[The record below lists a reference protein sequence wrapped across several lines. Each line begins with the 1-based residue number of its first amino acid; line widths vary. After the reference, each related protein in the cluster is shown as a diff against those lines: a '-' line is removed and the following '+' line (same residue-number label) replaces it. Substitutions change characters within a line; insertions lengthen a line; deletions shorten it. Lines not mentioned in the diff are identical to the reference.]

1 MKSSAVLNGSFAPTV
16 QFEKLEIHK
25 VFLRF
30 SNFHSCQNLSL
41 ITLANFII
49 GYLSQEGSIA
59 MSQKPKIQYVGQFY
73 IHGSEAR
80 QLEQEAKR
88 KQAKSKLPL
97 ERLRSVR
104 EISLDPVAIGG
115 ILVSLMLLAVMIV
128 GALQLKTDWANYRV
142 MDSYVSRLSSQNA
155 KLTEKYRSQ
164 YDLDDIR
171 SKAQAL
177 GMVPREELQTRS
189 VYVTVPQPEPE
200 PTWWE
205 NLQWFLE
212 GLFA

>member
-41 ITLANFII
+41 ITLADFII

-128 GALQLKTDWANYRV
+128 GALQLKTDWANYRI

-155 KLTEKYRSQ
+155 KLTEEYRSQ

-171 SKAQAL
+171 SKAEAL

>member
-115 ILVSLMLLAVMIV
+115 ILVSLVLLAVMIV

-155 KLTEKYRSQ
+155 KLTEEYRSQ

-171 SKAQAL
+171 SKAEAL
-177 GMVPREELQTRS
+177 GMVPRE
-189 VYVTVPQPEPE
+189 
-200 PTWWE
+200 
-205 NLQWFLE
+205 
-212 GLFA
+212 

>member
-115 ILVSLMLLAVMIV
+115 ILVSLVLLAVMIV

-155 KLTEKYRSQ
+155 KLTEEYRSQ
-164 YDLDDIR
+164 YDLEDIR
-171 SKAQAL
+171 SKAEAL

>member
-115 ILVSLMLLAVMIV
+115 ILVSLVLLAVMVV
-128 GALQLKTDWANYRV
+128 GALQLKTDWVNYRV

-155 KLTEKYRSQ
+155 KLTEEYRSQ

>member
-1 MKSSAVLNGSFAPTV
+1 M
-16 QFEKLEIHK
+16 
-25 VFLRF
+25 
-30 SNFHSCQNLSL
+30 
-41 ITLANFII
+41 
-49 GYLSQEGSIA
+49 A

-104 EISLDPVAIGG
+104 EINLDPVAIGG
-115 ILVSLMLLAVMIV
+115 ILVSLVLLAVMIV
-128 GALQLKTDWANYRV
+128 GALQLKTDWANYRI

-155 KLTEKYRSQ
+155 KLTEEYRSQ

>member
-88 KQAKSKLPL
+88 KQARSKLPL

-115 ILVSLMLLAVMIV
+115 IFVSLVLLAVMIV
-128 GALQLKTDWANYRV
+128 GALQLKTDWANYRI

-155 KLTEKYRSQ
+155 ELVEEYRSQ
-164 YDLDDIR
+164 YDLEDIR
-171 SKAQAL
+171 SKAEAL
-177 GMVPREELQTRS
+177 GMVPREDLETRS
-189 VYVTVPQPEPE
+189 VYVTVPQSEPE

>member
-88 KQAKSKLPL
+88 KQARSKLPL

-115 ILVSLMLLAVMIV
+115 ILVSLVLLAVMIV

-155 KLTEKYRSQ
+155 ELVEEYRSQ
-164 YDLDDIR
+164 YDLEDIR
-171 SKAQAL
+171 SKAEAL
-177 GMVPREELQTRS
+177 GMVPREDLETRS
-189 VYVTVPQPEPE
+189 VYVTVPQSEPE

>member
-115 ILVSLMLLAVMIV
+115 IFVSLVLLAVMIV
-128 GALQLKTDWANYRV
+128 GALQLKTDWENYRV

-171 SKAQAL
+171 SKAEAL

>member
-80 QLEQEAKR
+80 QLELEAKR

-104 EISLDPVAIGG
+104 EINLDPVAIGG
-115 ILVSLMLLAVMIV
+115 ILVSLVLLAVMIV

-171 SKAQAL
+171 SKAEAL

>member
-30 SNFHSCQNLSL
+30 SNFQSRQNLSL

-115 ILVSLMLLAVMIV
+115 ILVSLVLLAVMIV

-155 KLTEKYRSQ
+155 KLTEEYRSQ
-164 YDLDDIR
+164 YDLEDIR
-171 SKAQAL
+171 SKAEAL
-177 GMVPREELQTRS
+177 GMVPREDLETRS

>member
-104 EISLDPVAIGG
+104 EINLDPVAIGG
-115 ILVSLMLLAVMIV
+115 ILVSLVLLAVMVV

-155 KLTEKYRSQ
+155 KLTEEYRSQ

-171 SKAQAL
+171 SKAEAL

>member
-1 MKSSAVLNGSFAPTV
+1 MKSSAVINGSFAPTV

-80 QLEQEAKR
+80 QLELEAKR

-115 ILVSLMLLAVMIV
+115 ILVSLVLLAVMVV

-155 KLTEKYRSQ
+155 KLTEEYRSQ
-164 YDLDDIR
+164 YDLEDIR

>member
-1 MKSSAVLNGSFAPTV
+1 
-16 QFEKLEIHK
+16 
-25 VFLRF
+25 
-30 SNFHSCQNLSL
+30 
-41 ITLANFII
+41 
-49 GYLSQEGSIA
+49 

-80 QLEQEAKR
+80 AAGAGGQAEAGE
-88 KQAKSKLPL
+88 KQASSGASA
-97 ERLRSVR
+97 RVR

-115 ILVSLMLLAVMIV
+115 ILVSLVLLAVMIV

-155 KLTEKYRSQ
+155 KLTEEYRSQ

>member
-1 MKSSAVLNGSFAPTV
+1 MKSSAVLSGSFAPTV

-104 EISLDPVAIGG
+104 EINLDPVAIGG
-115 ILVSLMLLAVMIV
+115 ILVSLVLLAVMIV

-155 KLTEKYRSQ
+155 KLTEEYRSQ

-171 SKAQAL
+171 SKAEAL
-177 GMVPREELQTRS
+177 GMVPREELQSRS

>member
-88 KQAKSKLPL
+88 KQVKSKLPL

-115 ILVSLMLLAVMIV
+115 ILVSLVLLAVMIV

-155 KLTEKYRSQ
+155 KLTEEYRSQ

-171 SKAQAL
+171 SKAEAL

>member
-41 ITLANFII
+41 ITLANFNI

-155 KLTEKYRSQ
+155 KLTEEYRSQ

>member
-1 MKSSAVLNGSFAPTV
+1 MN
-16 QFEKLEIHK
+16 
-25 VFLRF
+25 
-30 SNFHSCQNLSL
+30 
-41 ITLANFII
+41 
-49 GYLSQEGSIA
+49 
-59 MSQKPKIQYVGQFY
+59 QKPKIQYVGQFY

-80 QLEQEAKR
+80 QLELEAKR

-97 ERLRSVR
+97 ERLRGVR

-115 ILVSLMLLAVMIV
+115 IVVAFVLLAGVGV
-128 GALQLKTDWANYRV
+128 GAPPPEGNWADYRV

-155 KLTEKYRSQ
+155 KLTEEYRSQ
-164 YDLDDIR
+164 YDLEDIR
-171 SKAQAL
+171 GKAEAL
-177 GMVPREELQTRS
+177 GLVPQEELETRS

>member
-80 QLEQEAKR
+80 QLELEAKR

-104 EISLDPVAIGG
+104 EINLDPVAIGG
-115 ILVSLMLLAVMIV
+115 ILVSLVLLAVMIV

-155 KLTEKYRSQ
+155 KLTEEYRSQ

>member
-59 MSQKPKIQYVGQFY
+59 MSQKPKIVGQFY

-104 EISLDPVAIGG
+104 EINLDPVAIGG
-115 ILVSLMLLAVMIV
+115 ILVSLVLLAVMIV

-155 KLTEKYRSQ
+155 KLTEEYRSQ

-171 SKAQAL
+171 SKAEAL

>member
-88 KQAKSKLPL
+88 KQVKSKLPL

-104 EISLDPVAIGG
+104 EINLDPVAIGG
-115 ILVSLMLLAVMIV
+115 ILVSLVLLAVMIV

-155 KLTEKYRSQ
+155 KLTEEYRSQ

-171 SKAQAL
+171 SKAEAL

>member
-88 KQAKSKLPL
+88 KQARSKLPL

-115 ILVSLMLLAVMIV
+115 IFVSLVLLAVMIV
-128 GALQLKTDWANYRV
+128 GALQLKTDWANYRI

-155 KLTEKYRSQ
+155 ELTEEYRSQ
-164 YDLDDIR
+164 YDLEDIR
-171 SKAQAL
+171 SKAEAL
-177 GMVPREELQTRS
+177 GMVPREDLETRS
-189 VYVTVPQPEPE
+189 VYVTVPQSEPE

>member
-1 MKSSAVLNGSFAPTV
+1 MKSSAVLSGSFAPTV

-88 KQAKSKLPL
+88 KQARSKLPL

-115 ILVSLMLLAVMIV
+115 ILVSLVLLAVMII
-128 GALQLKTDWANYRV
+128 GALQLKTDWANYRI

-155 KLTEKYRSQ
+155 ELTEEYRSQ
-164 YDLDDIR
+164 YDLEDIR
-171 SKAQAL
+171 SKAEAL
-177 GMVPREELQTRS
+177 GMVPREDLETRS
-189 VYVTVPQPEPE
+189 VYVTVPQSEPE

>member
-1 MKSSAVLNGSFAPTV
+1 
-16 QFEKLEIHK
+16 
-25 VFLRF
+25 
-30 SNFHSCQNLSL
+30 
-41 ITLANFII
+41 
-49 GYLSQEGSIA
+49 

-80 QLEQEAKR
+80 QLELEAKR

-104 EISLDPVAIGG
+104 EISLDLVAIGG
-115 ILVSLMLLAVMIV
+115 IFVSLVLLAVMIV

-155 KLTEKYRSQ
+155 KLTEEYRSQ

-189 VYVTVPQPEPE
+189 VNVTVPQPEPE

>member
-41 ITLANFII
+41 ITLADFII

-88 KQAKSKLPL
+88 KQARSKLPL

-115 ILVSLMLLAVMIV
+115 IFVSLVLLAVMIV
-128 GALQLKTDWANYRV
+128 GALQLKTDWANYRI

-155 KLTEKYRSQ
+155 ELVEEYRSQ
-164 YDLDDIR
+164 YDLEDIR
-171 SKAQAL
+171 SKAEAL
-177 GMVPREELQTRS
+177 GMVPREDLETRS
-189 VYVTVPQPEPE
+189 VYVTVPQSEPE

>member
-80 QLEQEAKR
+80 QLELEAKR

-115 ILVSLMLLAVMIV
+115 IFVSLVLLAVMIV

-155 KLTEKYRSQ
+155 KLTEEYRSQ

-171 SKAQAL
+171 SKAEAL

>member
-80 QLEQEAKR
+80 QLELEAKR

-115 ILVSLMLLAVMIV
+115 ILVSLVLLAVMIV

-155 KLTEKYRSQ
+155 KLTEEYRSQ
-164 YDLDDIR
+164 YDLEDIR

-189 VYVTVPQPEPE
+189 VHVTVPQPEPE

>member
-49 GYLSQEGSIA
+49 GYLCQEGSIA

-115 ILVSLMLLAVMIV
+115 IFVSMVLLAVMIV

-155 KLTEKYRSQ
+155 KLTEEYRSQ

-171 SKAQAL
+171 SKAEAL
-177 GMVPREELQTRS
+177 GMVPREDLETRS
-189 VYVTVPQPEPE
+189 VYVTVPQSEPE

>member
-16 QFEKLEIHK
+16 QLEKLEIHK

-104 EISLDPVAIGG
+104 EINLDPVAIGG

-155 KLTEKYRSQ
+155 KLTEEYRSQ

-171 SKAQAL
+171 SKAVAL

>member
-104 EISLDPVAIGG
+104 EINLDPVAIGG
-115 ILVSLMLLAVMIV
+115 ILVSLVLLAVMIV

-155 KLTEKYRSQ
+155 KLTEEYRSQ
-164 YDLDDIR
+164 YDLEDIR
-171 SKAQAL
+171 SKAEAL

>member
-1 MKSSAVLNGSFAPTV
+1 MKSSAVLNGSFTPTV

-115 ILVSLMLLAVMIV
+115 ILVSLMLLAVMVV

-155 KLTEKYRSQ
+155 KLTEEYRSQ

-171 SKAQAL
+171 SKAEAL

>member
-115 ILVSLMLLAVMIV
+115 ILVSLVLLAVMIV

-171 SKAQAL
+171 SKAEAL

>member
-30 SNFHSCQNLSL
+30 SNFHSRQNLSL

-88 KQAKSKLPL
+88 KQARSKLPL

-115 ILVSLMLLAVMIV
+115 IFVSLVLLAVMIV
-128 GALQLKTDWANYRV
+128 GALQLKTDWANYRI

-155 KLTEKYRSQ
+155 KLTEEYRSQ
-164 YDLDDIR
+164 YDLEDIR

-177 GMVPREELQTRS
+177 GMVPREDLETRS
-189 VYVTVPQPEPE
+189 VYVTVPQSEPE

>member
-115 ILVSLMLLAVMIV
+115 ILVSLVLLAVMIV

-155 KLTEKYRSQ
+155 KLTEQYRSQ

-171 SKAQAL
+171 SKAEAL

>member
-155 KLTEKYRSQ
+155 KLTEEYRSQ

-171 SKAQAL
+171 SKAEAL

>member
-1 MKSSAVLNGSFAPTV
+1 
-16 QFEKLEIHK
+16 
-25 VFLRF
+25 
-30 SNFHSCQNLSL
+30 
-41 ITLANFII
+41 
-49 GYLSQEGSIA
+49 

-80 QLEQEAKR
+80 QLELEAKR

-97 ERLRSVR
+97 ERLRGVR

-115 ILVSLMLLAVMIV
+115 ILTALVLLAVIV
-128 GALQLKTDWANYRV
+128 GALQLKDDWADYRV

-155 KLTEKYRSQ
+155 KLTEEYRSQ
-164 YDLDDIR
+164 YDLEDIR
-171 SKAQAL
+171 GKAEAL
-177 GMVPREELQTRS
+177 GLVPQEELETRS

>member
-155 KLTEKYRSQ
+155 KLTEEYRSQ

-177 GMVPREELQTRS
+177 GMVPRDELQTRS